1 MAPARFFLYVAERLF
16 TKEWY
21 WKTAL
26 LQQLLFAFAT
36 RGENAS
42 ARTRSRLVLS
52 CSELVHCMDI
62 KNPNRNVLTILQTGL
77 EISYLVDKNRL
88 LPQKPQDISLQDLW
102 IQHEYNHRL
111 LHFPADEF
119 LNRPFK
125 IAAMLMLSMFSR
137 PTTILSQSYSV
148 FNMASVSDDKNSNF
162 LWFPNFYIAIN
173 IYVIENSTDSFH
185 LLIVRLRNLPLRP
198 RYRPGT
204 TRPQGRIQDFF

>member
-1 MAPARFFLYVAERLF
+1 MLWRPQDFFCMWLKDCLLKNGIQKLHCCNNFCLLSLREAKMPPQERDLVYFCQALYSTLHGY
-16 TKEWY
+16 K
-21 WKTAL
+21 
-26 LQQLLFAFAT
+26 
-36 RGENAS
+36 
-42 ARTRSRLVLS
+42 
-52 CSELVHCMDI
+52 
-62 KNPNRNVLTILQTGL
+62 PNRNVLTILQTGL

-125 IAAMLMLSMFSR
+125 TAAMLMLS
-137 PTTILSQSYSV
+137 ILVPYNAFPVLLRIQY
-148 FNMASVSDDKNSNF
+148 MVSARDVKNSNF

-173 IYVIENSTDSFH
+173 IYVKENSTDSFH

-204 TRPQGRIQDFF
+204 THPRGRIQDFF

>member
-1 MAPARFFLYVAERLF
+1 MAPARFFLYVAQRLF

-62 KNPNRNVLTILQTGL
+62 TNPNRNVLTILQTGL

-88 LPQKPQDISLQDLW
+88 LLQKPQDISLQDLW

-125 IAAMLMLSMFSR
+125 TAAMLMLS
-137 PTTILSQSYSV
+137 ILVPYNAFPVLLRIQYTVSV
-148 FNMASVSDDKNSNF
+148 RDDRNSNF

-204 TRPQGRIQDFF
+204 THPRGRIQDFF

>member
-1 MAPARFFLYVAERLF
+1 MSNTIILASQHYGQTLINEDVLWRPQDERLF

-62 KNPNRNVLTILQTGL
+62 KNPNSNVLTILQTGL

-111 LHFPADEF
+111 LHFPADEL

-125 IAAMLMLSMFSR
+125 TAAMLMLS
-137 PTTILSQSYSV
+137 ILVPY
-148 FNMASVSDDKNSNF
+148 NA
-162 LWFPNFYIAIN
+162 FP
-173 IYVIENSTDSFH
+173 V
-185 LLIVRLRNLPLRP
+185 LL
-198 RYRPGT
+198 
-204 TRPQGRIQDFF
+204 RIQYGLSEWR

>member
-1 MAPARFFLYVAERLF
+1 
-16 TKEWY
+16 
-21 WKTAL
+21 
-26 LQQLLFAFAT
+26 
-36 RGENAS
+36 
-42 ARTRSRLVLS
+42 
-52 CSELVHCMDI
+52 MDI
-62 KNPNRNVLTILQTGL
+62 INPNRNVLTILQTGL

-125 IAAMLMLSMFSR
+125 TAAMLMLS
-137 PTTILSQSYSV
+137 ILVPYNAFPVLLRIQYMVSV
-148 FNMASVSDDKNSNF
+148 RDDKNSNF

-185 LLIVRLRNLPLRP
+185 LLIVRLRNLPLQP

-204 TRPQGRIQDFF
+204 THPQGQIQDFI